1 MLERDSPDPSSLEPV
16 AMGRPH
22 RVVRRRPLDPS
33 LPPNLPEIQPLPRWA
48 RLNGGAGG
56 DTNAMFFAGAGV
68 AHLDQILRSGDVSS
82 AGRDSVDF
90 SRAGLG
96 TDADISSASSDSV
109 DFSSAGKIFGV
120 EPVFSGALRQR
131 LALKA
136 AATCARLARLR
147 EDEAALRD
155 AEHLAGVGVDTS
167 PAGRLHRLFRLFASR
182 PVKFDAATLSAAAEY
197 MGAPSALDFQG
208 LAAALREAVASADN
222 PLAAAAGVSAAAA
235 PDLAAVPAIDAEIFA
250 LWLADLA
257 LAQKLGWKAP
267 VPLLATVIAHPAL
280 RRAANGRRPRP
291 TDRDWSTVLAS
302 AYALAAREGIDVAGA
317 LSRQTRKLLDAAPKL
332 RAKSAARVIEMLL
345 ADDCI
350 APARAAKTAKLS
362 ERGARRLF
370 DRLTELGAVREL
382 SGRTSFRLYGL

>member
-1 MLERDSPDPSSLEPV
+1 MLERDSPDPLSLEPV
-16 AMGRPH
+16 AMGRPR

-33 LPPNLPEIQPLPRWA
+33 LRPNLPEIQPLPRWA
-48 RLNGGAGG
+48 RLDGGAGG
-56 DTNAMFFAGAGV
+56 DRNAMFVAGAGL
-68 AHLDQILRSGDVSS
+68 AHLDQILRAGADVSTAGLGTGADVSS
-82 AGRDSVDF
+82 AG
-90 SRAGLG
+90 
-96 TDADISSASSDSV
+96 SDSV
-109 DFSSAGKIFGV
+109 DVSNAGKIFGV

-155 AEHLAGVGVDTS
+155 AEHLSGVGVDTS

-182 PVKFDAATLSAAAEY
+182 PIKFDAATLSAAAECV
-197 MGAPSALDFQG
+197 GAPSAFDAQG
-208 LAAALREAVASADN
+208 IAEALRQTVASAND
-222 PLAAAAGVSAAAA
+222 PLAAAAGLSAAAVH
-235 PDLAAVPAIDAEIFA
+235 DLAAVPAIDAEIFA

-257 LAQKLGWKAP
+257 LAQKLGWQAP

-291 TDRDWSTVLAS
+291 SDRDWSNALAS
-302 AYALAAREGIDVAGA
+302 AYALAAGEAIDVAGA
-317 LSRQTRKLLDAAPKL
+317 LSRQTQKLLDAAPKL

-362 ERGARRLF
+362 DRGARRLF
-370 DRLTELGAVREL
+370 DRLTELGAVCEL
-382 SGRTSFRLYGL
+382 SGRASFRLYGL

>member
-1 MLERDSPDPSSLEPV
+1 MLERDSPDPLSLEP
-16 AMGRPH
+16 APMARLR
-22 RVVRRRPLDPS
+22 RVVRSRPLDPS
-33 LPPNLPEIQPLPRWA
+33 CPPNLLEIQPLPRWA

-56 DTNAMFFAGAGV
+56 DKNAMFLAGAGL
-68 AHLDQILRSGDVSS
+68 AHLDQILRSGIDVSS
-82 AGRDSVDF
+82 AG
-90 SRAGLG
+90 LG
-96 TDADISSASSDSV
+96 TGADISSASRDSV
-109 DFSSAGKIFGV
+109 DVSSAGKIFGV

-155 AEHLAGVGVDTS
+155 AQHLSGVGVDTS

-182 PVKFDAATLSAAAEY
+182 SIKFDAATLSAAAEY
-197 MGAPSALDFQG
+197 VGAPSAFDAQG
-208 LAAALREAVASADN
+208 IAEALRQTVAGAND
-222 PLAAAAGVSAAAA
+222 PLAAAAGVSAAAVH
-235 PDLAAVPAIDAEIFA
+235 DLAAVPAIDAEIFG

-257 LAQKLGWKAP
+257 LARKLGWNAP

-280 RRAANGRRPRP
+280 RRPPHGRRPRP
-291 TDRDWSTVLAS
+291 ADRDWSTVLAS
-302 AYALAAREGIDVAGA
+302 AYALAAGEAIDLAAA
-317 LSRQTRKLLDAAPKL
+317 LSRQTKKLLDAAPKL

-350 APARAAKTAKLS
+350 APARAAKTAGLS

-370 DRLTELGAVREL
+370 DRLIELDAVREL